1 MVVKFPNS
9 YRLGNTTIIIFFVGI
24 LLLFSILAVG
34 FGSVQIP
41 PMSVVQIIISK
52 LQISSLGQEIP
63 NSWVTIVWDIRIPR
77 IIAAVIAGYSLA
89 VSGAV
94 YQSLFRNP
102 LADPYL
108 IGVAS
113 GAGLG
118 ATIVLV
124 TDVPVIWFGAPI
136 LSIAAFIGGSGAV
149 LCGYL
154 ISRTGNRV
162 SLGTL
167 ILAGVAVGSFSGA
180 MTYFLMINADP
191 DVKPLLAW
199 LMGGLSG
206 IEWDDILMI
215 IPYVLIFAS
224 IVLFYGRTLN
234 ILQFGEQDASSLG
247 VDVER
252 TKIILILSAT
262 ILTSFVVSISG
273 LIGFIGLVAPHIIR
287 LLWGP
292 DNRFLIPMAGIMG
305 AIFLLIADL
314 FARTIASPAEIPV
327 GLVTAFLGAPFF
339 LYILFRNRYQ
349 VI

>member
-1 MVVKFPNS
+1 MPKING
-9 YRLGNTTIIIFFVGI
+9 LGGAPTVIVSIGI
-24 LLLFSILAVG
+24 LLAISILAVG
-34 FGSVQIP
+34 VGSVQIP
-41 PMSVVQIIISK
+41 PLSVIQIVSSQ
-52 LQISSLGQEIP
+52 LQFSSLGQEIP
-63 NSWVTIVWDIRIPR
+63 QSWITIVWDIRVPR

-94 YQSLFRNP
+94 YQGLFRNP

-124 TDVPVIWFGAPI
+124 TDIPIMWLSVPV
-136 LSIAAFIGGSGAV
+136 LSIAAFIGGTGAV

-154 ISRTGNRV
+154 ISRTGSRV

-180 MTYFLMINADP
+180 MIYFLMITADP
-191 DVKPLLAW
+191 DVKPLLVW

-206 IEWDDILMI
+206 IEWNDVFMI
-215 IPYVLIFAS
+215 TPYILIFAS
-224 IVLFYGRTLN
+224 VLLFYGRTLN
-234 ILQFGEQDASSLG
+234 ILQFGERDASTLG

-252 TKIILILSAT
+252 TKIIL
-262 ILTSFVVSISG
+262 
-273 LIGFIGLVAPHIIR
+273 VAPHIVR
-287 LLWGP
+287 LIWGP
-292 DNRFLIPMAGIMG
+292 DNRFLIPMAGITG

-314 FARTIASPAEIPV
+314 FARTVASPTEIPV

-339 LYILFRNRYQ
+339 LYILFRNRSQ
-349 VI
+349 ML

>member
-1 MVVKFPNS
+1 MMIKFKKVLVV
-9 YRLGNTTIIIFFVGI
+9 GNTTTITTSVTFLFVI
-24 LLLFSILAVG
+24 SILAVG

-41 PMSVVQIIISK
+41 PLSVMEIVSSK
-52 LQISSLGQEIP
+52 LQLTSIDPSIP
-63 NSWVTIVWDIRIPR
+63 RSWITIVWDIRAPR
-77 IIAAVIAGYSLA
+77 VIAALIVGYSLA

-94 YQSLFRNP
+94 YQGLFRNP

-124 TDVPVIWFGAPI
+124 TDIPFVWLGVPVLP
-136 LSIAAFIGGSGAV
+136 IAAFIGGTVSV

-154 ISRTGNRV
+154 ISRSDNRV

-199 LMGGLSG
+199 FMGGLSG
-206 IEWDDILMI
+206 IDWVDVSMI
-215 IPYVLIFAS
+215 IPYILICSAVVLC
-224 IVLFYGRTLN
+224 YGKTLN
-234 ILQFGEQDASSLG
+234 ILQFGEQDASTLG

-252 TKIILILSAT
+252 TKIILIIAAT

-273 LIGFIGLVAPHIIR
+273 LIGFIGLVAPHVVR

-292 DNRFLIPMAGIMG
+292 DNRFLIPMSGIIG
-305 AIFLLIADL
+305 AFFLLIADL
-314 FARTIASPAEIPV
+314 FARTISSPAEIPV
-327 GLVTAFLGAPFF
+327 GLVTAFCGAPFF
-339 LYILFRNRYQ
+339 LYILFRNRSR
-349 VI
+349 VF